1 MTGTHGRYELDDDL
15 ARIDFERV
23 HAWITTSYWTPGIAR
38 ERVER
43 AANNS
48 TRVVGVYLDGIQVA
62 YMRVI
67 SDKTTFGWLCDVWV
81 DDAHRKQGI
90 AKAMVRWAIDDPDYA
105 GLRRWI
111 LATKDAHPI
120 YAECGFEP
128 LPEPQRWMI
137 RPAVPGRY

>member
-1 MTGTHGRYELDDDL
+1 MTGKHGAYELNDDL
-15 ARIDFERV
+15 DRVDFERV
-23 HAWITTSYWTPGIAR
+23 HAWLATSYWTPGIAR

-48 TRVVGVYLDGIQVA
+48 TRVISAYLDGIQVA

-67 SDKTTFGWLCDVWV
+67 SDKTTFGWVCDVWV
-81 DDAHRKQGI
+81 DEEHRGKGL
-90 AKAMVRWAIDDPDYA
+90 AKAMVRWAIEHPDYV

-111 LATKDAHPI
+111 LATKDAHSV

-137 RPAVPGRY
+137 KPAVPGVY